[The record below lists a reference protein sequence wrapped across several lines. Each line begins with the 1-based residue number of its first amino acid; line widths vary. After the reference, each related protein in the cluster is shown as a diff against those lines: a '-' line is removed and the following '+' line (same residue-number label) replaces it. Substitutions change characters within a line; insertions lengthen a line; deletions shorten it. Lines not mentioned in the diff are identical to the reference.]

1 MRNEGMR
8 TEADRIEVHPPHGGD
23 GVTRARAPRFGIL
36 LLAMLAEL
44 TLAPFVIMATG
55 TLTIA
60 RWIGVIVLLAALS
73 VAGSHRVAVVLFSG
87 AAIFH
92 FASMVSETTAV
103 ATAAEMFR
111 LLFLGY
117 VFGVI
122 VWRVLRDRVVTFDTV
137 AGAACA
143 YFLLGLLWGD
153 LFLLVERWR
162 PGSFAIPTGWMVGP
176 GRDLRAA
183 LMYFSFSTLTTL
195 GYGDIHPTDP
205 AAGGLCA
212 AEALIGQLYVAI
224 MIARMVGLHTSQRQ

>member
-8 TEADRIEVHPPHGGD
+8 TEADRIEVHPHHGGD
-23 GVTRARAPRFGIL
+23 GVTQARAPRFGIL

-44 TLAPFVIMATG
+44 TLAPFVILATG

-60 RWIGVIVLLAALS
+60 RWIGVILLLAALS

-143 YFLLGLLWGD
+143 YFLLGLVWGD

-162 PGSFAIPTGWMVGP
+162 PGSFAIPSGWMVGP
-176 GRDLRAA
+176 GGDLRSA
-183 LMYFSFSTLTTL
+183 LMYFSFATLTTL
-195 GYGDIHPTDP
+195 GYGDIRPTDA
-205 AAGGLCA
+205 AAGSLCA
-212 AEALIGQLYVAI
+212 AEAFIGQLYLAI
-224 MIARMVGLHTSQRQ
+224 MIARMVGLYTSQRH

>member
-1 MRNEGMR
+1 MR
-8 TEADRIEVHPPHGGD
+8 TEADRIEVHPHHGGD
-23 GVTRARAPRFGIL
+23 GVTQTRAPRFGIL

-73 VAGSHRVAVVLFSG
+73 VAGSHRVAVVLFFG

-92 FASMVSETTAV
+92 FASMVSEMTAV

-162 PGSFAIPTGWMVGP
+162 PGSFAIPTGWLVGP

-224 MIARMVGLHTSQRQ
+224 MIARMVGLYTSQRH

>member
-1 MRNEGMR
+1 MR
-8 TEADRIEVHPPHGGD
+8 TEADRIEVHPHHGGD
-23 GVTRARAPRFGIL
+23 GVTQARAPRFGIL

-44 TLAPFVIMATG
+44 TLAPFVILATG

-60 RWIGVIVLLAALS
+60 RWIGVILLLAALS

-117 VFGVI
+117 VFGII

-143 YFLLGLLWGD
+143 YFLLGLVWGD
-153 LFLLVERWR
+153 LFLLVDRWR
-162 PGSFAIPTGWMVGP
+162 PGSFAIPTGWTVGP

>member
-1 MRNEGMR
+1 MR

-60 RWIGVIVLLAALS
+60 RWIGVILLLAALS

-143 YFLLGLLWGD
+143 YFLLGLVWGD

-162 PGSFAIPTGWMVGP
+162 PGSFAIPTGWLVGP

>member
-1 MRNEGMR
+1 MR
-8 TEADRIEVHPPHGGD
+8 TEADRIEVDPHHGGD
-23 GVTRARAPRFGIL
+23 GVTQARAPRFGIL

-44 TLAPFVIMATG
+44 TLTPFVVMATG

-73 VAGSHRVAVVLFSG
+73 VAGSHRVAVVLFFG

-92 FASMVSETTAV
+92 FASMVSETTAI
-103 ATAAEMFR
+103 AAAAETFR

-117 VFGVI
+117 VFGII
-122 VWRVLRDRVVTFDTV
+122 VWRVIRDRVVTFDTV

-143 YFLLGLLWGD
+143 YFLLGLVWGD
-153 LFLLVERWR
+153 LFLLVDRWR

-176 GRDLRAA
+176 GRDLRSA
-183 LMYFSFSTLTTL
+183 LKYFSFSTLTTL

-224 MIARMVGLHTSQRQ
+224 MIARMVGLYTSQRQ